1 LAYAKLNFLNAMLK
15 TKIKVL
21 LIEDNIA
28 DARLLKELLNDAQPG
43 KHRVTAAYTANEG
56 MTYLQENDFDIVVT
70 DLSLPDTEGLNIITY
85 IQEINLKV
93 PIVVLSGQDN
103 EELALKIVQMGAQD
117 YLIKGQGDGH
127 LINRIIDYSI
137 ERKKD
142 VQKLSHLANYDSLTG
157 LANRLLFR
165 ERLDRALIRA
175 DRNKVLVALLVIDLD
190 RFKNVNDTLGHDAGD
205 QLLIK
210 VANRLRKCT
219 REGDTIARLGGDEF
233 TIIMED
239 IKSIDDVVKIA
250 EKILHFT
257 KKEFNI
263 NSREIFVTPSVGITI
278 YPIDDTNAGHLFINA
293 DSAMYEAKESGRN
306 CYRFYTA
313 DMNSQLIVQMNMES
327 KLRRAIE
334 RQEFT
339 LYYQP
344 KFSVHSREPIGA
356 EALIRWNEP
365 EEGMIS
371 PGVFIPLAEETG
383 LIGPITDWVMKE
395 ACKQNSE
402 WQQQGYK
409 PIRMAVNL
417 SPKQFNQENIG
428 KRIFNQIICS
438 DLAPKYVELE
448 ITEGALVEDVEKSI
462 EILNELK
469 QWGIHISIDDFGT
482 GYSSLS
488 YLKKF
493 PLDTLKIDQ
502 SFVRDLLKD
511 PDDAAIVSAIIAMAK
526 SLRFSVIAEGVE
538 TAEQLNY
545 LAANGCNEV
554 QGYFTGRPVPAEEF
568 VQFLVK
574 KSEFPVLKLV
584 QSA

>member
-1 LAYAKLNFLNAMLK
+1 MQK
-15 TKIKVL
+15 TIIKIL
-21 LIEDNIA
+21 LIEDNEG
-28 DARLLKELLNDAQPG
+28 DSRLLKVLLNEAQPG
-43 KHRVTAAYTANEG
+43 KHVITAAYTAKEG
-56 MTYLQENDFDIVVT
+56 MVCLQGNDFDIVIT
-70 DLSLPDTEGLNIITY
+70 DLNLPDTDNLNIITY
-85 IQEINLKV
+85 IQEINAEI
-93 PIVVLSGQDN
+93 PIVVLSGQSD
-103 EELALKIVQMGAQD
+103 EKLALQIVQMGAQD

-127 LINRIIDYSI
+127 LISRVIDYSI

-142 VQKLSHLANYDSLTG
+142 VQELSQLANYDSLTG

-175 DRNKVLVALLVIDLD
+175 DRSKALVALLVIDLD
-190 RFKNVNDTLGHDAGD
+190 RFKNVNDSLGHDAGD
-205 QLLIK
+205 QLLVK
-210 VANRLRKCT
+210 VASRLEQCT

-233 TIIMED
+233 TIVMED
-239 IKSIDDVVKIA
+239 IKSIDDAVKIA
-250 EKILHFT
+250 DKVLYFM
-257 KKEFNI
+257 KKEFEI
-263 NSREIFVTPSVGITI
+263 NSHEIFVTPSIGITI
-278 YPIDDTNAGHLFINA
+278 YPIDDTNASHLFINA
-293 DSAMYEAKESGRN
+293 DSAMYDAKESGRN

-313 DMNSQLIVQMNMES
+313 DMNSHLIVQMNLEA

-334 RQEFT
+334 KQEFI

-344 KFSVHSREPIGA
+344 KFNVQSRESIGA

-371 PGVFIPLAEETG
+371 PAVFIPLAEETG

-395 ACKQNSE
+395 ACKQNSI

-417 SPKQFNQENIG
+417 SPKQFNQEDIA
-428 KRIFNQIICS
+428 KRIFNQIICA

-448 ITEGALVEDVEKSI
+448 ITEGALVEDVEKSNQM
-462 EILNELK
+462 LNELK
-469 QWGIHISIDDFGT
+469 SWGIHISIDDFGT

-493 PLDTLKIDQ
+493 SLDTLKIDQ

-526 SLRFSVIAEGVE
+526 SLRFNVIAEGVE
-538 TAEQLNY
+538 TEEQFNY
-545 LAANGCNEV
+545 LAAHGCNEI
-554 QGYFTGRPVPAEEF
+554 QGYFMGRPVPAEEF
-568 VQFLVK
+568 TQFLTK
-574 KSEFPVLKLV
+574 KSDEVEVPHIKLV
-584 QSA
+584 HSA